1 MAKKNQKIAN
11 LLTVLRQNF
20 TRKDIADWQA
30 AINQTL
36 AATPKWIK
44 LQDIYQS
51 ILLDAHLTSQVE
63 LRKQR
68 IAASPYVVKSS
79 DKEIDTT
86 ALDKL
91 LKDNISHIAD
101 SIFFGYSIV
110 EIDHAALSTELL
122 DRRNFD
128 PRNHLFY
135 PDPSLSSALPYR
147 ELPQYGFTLLEYNR
161 NNNGILQQAAPH
173 VLFKRFAQSCWS
185 ELCEIYGMPPRYIK
199 TNTQDQELIARY
211 EQMLSNIGSG
221 ASYVLDLDDEMGF
234 AQTNATNGEVYER
247 LITLCKNEI
256 STLICGAVVGQ
267 DTVNGSNAKEQ
278 SSQDLLKDI
287 TESDKR
293 YITSTLNST
302 LIPALISAGLLP
314 QHSTFEFLVQ
324 EDTAQLF
331 SQTMQAA
338 AYFDINPEWVKERFG
353 IDILSAK
360 SSATA
365 QLKNKYDFFE

>member
-68 IAASPYVVKSS
+68 IAASPYVIKSS
-79 DKEIDTT
+79 DKEITT

-135 PDPSLSSALPYR
+135 PDPNLSSALPYR

-211 EQMLSNIGSG
+211 EEMLSNIGSG

-302 LIPALISAGLLP
+302 LIPALVSAGLLP
-314 QHSTFEFLVQ
+314 QNSTFEFIAQ

-353 IDILSAK
+353 IDILNAK
-360 SSATA
+360 SPATA
-365 QLKNKYDFFE
+365 QLKSKYDFFE